1 MNQLL
6 KGALA
11 GLIATVPMTIAMKL
25 MHQELPPK
33 EKYPLP
39 PRAVAMEIADRAGV
53 KKYLDEDERY
63 GLTVISHFGYGATVG
78 ALYAPLA
85 PLIPLPASA
94 GGASYGLLV
103 WAGSYLG
110 WLPAMD
116 ILRPAT
122 EHPARRNALMI
133 SAHFLWGVCTGLLV
147 EALKEEKSS
156 SQTKS

>member
-1 MNQLL
+1 MNQLV

-25 MHQELPPK
+25 MHQQLPPK

-39 PRAVAMEIADRAGV
+39 PRAITMELADRAGV

-78 ALYAPLA
+78 AFYAPLA

-94 GGASYGLLV
+94 AGASYGVLI

-110 WLPAMD
+110 WLPAMS

-122 EHPARRNALMI
+122 RHPARRNALMI
-133 SAHFLWGVCTGLLV
+133 SAHVLWGVCAGLLV
-147 EALKEEKSS
+147 EALKEEQSS